1 MGERQQTDKQHSITC
16 QVVCI
21 MNINKAVE
29 GHKDWW
35 KKSASYVL
43 GRVLKN
49 SSLDVIFDERSELN
63 EGTPM

>member
-1 MGERQQTDKQHSITC
+1 
-16 QVVCI
+16 

-35 KKSASYVL
+35 KKSAQCVL

-49 SSLDVIFDERSELN
+49 SSLKDVIFDERPELN